1 MGQLWGKSSLA
12 SSQQT
17 KIHQE
22 WEKAEGY
29 IFTVN
34 SSVMIRVGKI
44 IFVKGQMQLEREKK
58 KKKKPRHINK
68 GQAKSLE
75 SMVKLQVD
83 PRNQST
89 NLRPGRNKIKIN
101 FRKWLQDR
109 NKMILEKD

>member
-1 MGQLWGKSSLA
+1 MGTQRSAFWLNLGGRVGGQLWGKSSLA

-58 KKKKPRHINK
+58 KKK
-68 GQAKSLE
+68 AKTHKQGPSQE
-75 SMVKLQVD
+75 FGIYGEIAG
-83 PRNQST
+83 
-89 NLRPGRNKIKIN
+89 RP
-101 FRKWLQDR
+101 
-109 NKMILEKD
+109 

>member
-1 MGQLWGKSSLA
+1 MGKSRGVYFHCKFFSYDQ
-12 SSQQT
+12 S
-17 KIHQE
+17 
-22 WEKAEGY
+22 
-29 IFTVN
+29 
-34 SSVMIRVGKI
+34 GKNHI
-44 IFVKGQMQLEREKK
+44 CQGADAAGKRKK

-68 GQAKSLE
+68 VQAKSLE